1 MSTKLG
7 KIETNAYTRPEPSVR
22 LALMLVTSL
31 FFLWGL
37 SYGLLDV
44 LNKHFQET
52 LHVSKAQSGLLQAA
66 YFGAYFIIALPAGL
80 LMDRFGYKA
89 GILLGLCLY
98 AGGAL
103 LFMPAANAASFPFFL
118 FALFVIALGLGCLE
132 TAANPYATVLGEPG
146 GAERRLNLAQSFNG
160 LGQFIGPLLG
170 GMLFFG
176 GANGSGDSTSLQTT
190 YVVIAV
196 IVLLVAAMFARTPMP
211 DVREHTAQAQASS
224 GKGLWQHRTF
234 VMGVVAQFFY
244 VAAQVGVGAFFI
256 NYVTEHW
263 ANMSSQTA
271 AYLLSVAMICFM
283 CGRFFSTW
291 LMGRVP
297 AQRLLMVYACINVA
311 LCAVVVSG
319 VESVS
324 VVALVAIFF
333 FMSIMFPTIFAMGV
347 KDLGAHTKRG
357 SSFLIMAIVG
367 GALMP
372 YFMGLVADH
381 ASTALA
387 YLLPMG
393 CFVIVAL
400 YGRSGAAALGVDSRK
415 A

>member
-1 MSTKLG
+1 MLTKQS
-7 KIETNAYTRPEPSVR
+7 KIQAPVYRHAAPSVR
-22 LALMLVTSL
+22 VALMLVTTL

-98 AGGAL
+98 AAGAL

-132 TAANPYATVLGEPG
+132 TAANPYATVLGDPK

-160 LGQFIGPLLG
+160 LGQFVGPLLG
-170 GMLFFG
+170 GALFFG
-176 GANGSGDSTSLQTT
+176 GSNAGSDNSSLQTT

-196 IVLLVAAMFARTPMP
+196 IVLLVAALFARTPMP
-211 DVREHTAQAQASS
+211 DLREQESS
-224 GKGLWQHRTF
+224 IQRHDSKTLWQHREF
-234 VMGVVAQFFY
+234 VGGVVTQFFY

-263 ANMSSQTA
+263 ASMTSQNA

-291 LMGRVP
+291 LMGRIS
-297 AQRLLMVYACINVA
+297 AQRLLMVYAWINVA

-319 VESVS
+319 LENVS
-324 VVALVAIFF
+324 VVALVGVFF

-347 KDLGAHTKRG
+347 KNLGPHTKRG

-381 ASTALA
+381 FSTALA
-387 YLLPMG
+387 YLLPLG
-393 CFVIVAL
+393 CFVVVAF
-400 YGRSGAAALGVDSRK
+400 YGRSGLRGRGA
-415 A
+415 

>member
-1 MSTKLG
+1 MLTKQSKVQTG
-7 KIETNAYTRPEPSVR
+7 VYRHAAPSVR
-22 LALMLVTSL
+22 VALMLVTSL

-66 YFGAYFIIALPAGL
+66 YFGAYFIIALPAGF

-98 AGGAL
+98 AAGAL

-132 TAANPYATVLGEPG
+132 TAANPYATVLGDPK

-160 LGQFIGPLLG
+160 LGQFVGPLLG
-170 GMLFFG
+170 GALFFG
-176 GANGSGDSTSLQTT
+176 GNNAGSDNSSLQTT

-196 IVLLVAAMFARTPMP
+196 IVLLVAALFARTPMP
-211 DVREHTAQAQASS
+211 DLREQESS
-224 GKGLWQHRTF
+224 IQRHDNKTLWQHREF
-234 VMGVVAQFFY
+234 VGGVVTQFFY

-263 ANMSSQTA
+263 ASMTSQSA

-291 LMGRVP
+291 LMGRIQ
-297 AQRLLMVYACINVA
+297 AQRLLMVYAWINVA

-324 VVALVAIFF
+324 VVALVAVFF

-347 KDLGAHTKRG
+347 KNLGPHTKRG

-381 ASTALA
+381 FSTALA
-387 YLLPMG
+387 YLLPLG
-393 CFVIVAL
+393 CFVVVAF
-400 YGRSGAAALGVDSRK
+400 YGRSGLRGREV
-415 A
+415 

>member
-1 MSTKLG
+1 MLTKDT
-7 KIETNAYTRPEPSVR
+7 KVETQVYRRAEPSVR
-22 LALMLVTSL
+22 MALMLVTSL

-66 YFGAYFIIALPAGL
+66 YFGAYFIIALPAGF

-98 AGGAL
+98 AAGAL
-103 LFMPAANAASFPFFL
+103 LFMPAASAASFPFFL

-132 TAANPYATVLGEPG
+132 TAANPYATVLGDPK

-160 LGQFIGPLLG
+160 LGQFVGPLLG
-170 GMLFFG
+170 GALFFG
-176 GANGSGDSTSLQTT
+176 GAQAATDNSSLQTT

-196 IVLLVAAMFARTPMP
+196 IVLLVAALFARTPMP
-211 DVREHTAQAQASS
+211 DLREQES
-224 GKGLWQHRTF
+224 GIQRSDSKTLWQHREF
-234 VMGVVAQFFY
+234 VGGVVTQFFY

-263 ANMSSQTA
+263 ASMTSQTA

-291 LMGRVP
+291 LMGRIP
-297 AQRLLMVYACINVA
+297 AQRLLMVYAWINVA

-324 VVALVAIFF
+324 VVALIAVFF

-347 KDLGAHTKRG
+347 KNLGPHTKRG

-381 ASTALA
+381 FSTALA
-387 YLLPMG
+387 YLLPLG
-393 CFVIVAL
+393 CFVVVAF
-400 YGRSGAAALGVDSRK
+400 YGKSGLRGREA
-415 A
+415 

>member
-1 MSTKLG
+1 MLTKDT
-7 KIETNAYTRPEPSVR
+7 KVETQVYPPAVPSVR
-22 LALMLVTSL
+22 LALILVTSL

-52 LHVSKAQSGLLQAA
+52 LNVSKAQSGLLQAA

-98 AGGAL
+98 ATGAL
-103 LFMPAANAASFPFFL
+103 LFMPAANAASFSFFL

-132 TAANPYATVLGEPG
+132 TAANPYATVLGDPQ

-160 LGQFIGPLLG
+160 LGQFVGPLLG
-170 GMLFFG
+170 GALFFG
-176 GANGSGDSTSLQTT
+176 NASAADNSSLQTT
-190 YVVIAV
+190 YVIIAV
-196 IVLLVAAMFARTPMP
+196 TVLLVAALFARTSMP
-211 DVREHTAQAQASS
+211 DLREQESKIQRSDS
-224 GKGLWQHRTF
+224 KSLWQHREF
-234 VMGVVAQFFY
+234 VGGVVTQFFY

-263 ANMSSQTA
+263 VRMTSQTA
-271 AYLLSVAMICFM
+271 AYLLSVGMICFM
-283 CGRFFSTW
+283 GGRFFSTW
-291 LMGRVP
+291 LMGRIR
-297 AQRLLMVYACINVA
+297 AQRLLMTYAWINVA

-319 VESVS
+319 VENVS
-324 VVALVAIFF
+324 VVALIAIFF

-347 KDLGAHTKRG
+347 KNLGPHTKRG

-381 ASTALA
+381 FSTALA
-387 YLLPMG
+387 YLLPLG
-393 CFVIVAL
+393 CFVVVGFYA
-400 YGRSGAAALGVDSRK
+400 RSGLRSQQL
-415 A
+415 

>member
-1 MSTKLG
+1 MLTKQSKVQTG
-7 KIETNAYTRPEPSVR
+7 VYRHAEPSVR
-22 LALMLVTSL
+22 VALMLVTSL

-98 AGGAL
+98 AAGAL

-132 TAANPYATVLGEPG
+132 TAANPYATVLGDPK

-160 LGQFIGPLLG
+160 LGQFVGPLLG
-170 GMLFFG
+170 GALFFG
-176 GANGSGDSTSLQTT
+176 GNNASSDNSSLQTT
-190 YVVIAV
+190 YVIIAV
-196 IVLLVAAMFARTPMP
+196 IVLLVAALFARTPMP
-211 DVREHTAQAQASS
+211 DLREQESS
-224 GKGLWQHRTF
+224 IQRHDNKTLWQHREF
-234 VMGVVAQFFY
+234 VGGVVTQFFY

-263 ANMSSQTA
+263 ASMTSQSA

-291 LMGRVP
+291 LMGRIS
-297 AQRLLMVYACINVA
+297 AQRLLMVYAWINVV

-324 VVALVAIFF
+324 VVALVAVFF

-347 KDLGAHTKRG
+347 KNLGPHTKRG

-372 YFMGLVADH
+372 YLMGLVADH
-381 ASTALA
+381 FSTALA
-387 YLLPMG
+387 YLLPLG
-393 CFVIVAL
+393 CFVVVAF
-400 YGRSGAAALGVDSRK
+400 YGRAGLRGREA
-415 A
+415 

>member
-1 MSTKLG
+1 MLTKQS
-7 KIETNAYTRPEPSVR
+7 KVQTRVYRHAEPSVR
-22 LALMLVTSL
+22 VALMLVTSL

-98 AGGAL
+98 AAGAL

-132 TAANPYATVLGEPG
+132 TAANPYATVLGDPK

-160 LGQFIGPLLG
+160 LGQFVGPLLG
-170 GMLFFG
+170 GALFFG
-176 GANGSGDSTSLQTT
+176 GNNASSDNSSLQTT

-196 IVLLVAAMFARTPMP
+196 IVLLVAALFARTPMP
-211 DVREHTAQAQASS
+211 DLREQESS
-224 GKGLWQHRTF
+224 IQRHDNKTLWQHREF
-234 VMGVVAQFFY
+234 VGGVVTQFFY

-263 ANMSSQTA
+263 ASMTSQSA

-291 LMGRVP
+291 LMGRIS
-297 AQRLLMVYACINVA
+297 AQRLLMVYAWINVV

-324 VVALVAIFF
+324 VVALVAVFF

-347 KDLGAHTKRG
+347 KNLGPHTKRG

-372 YFMGLVADH
+372 YLMGLVADH
-381 ASTALA
+381 FSTALA
-387 YLLPMG
+387 YLLPLG
-393 CFVIVAL
+393 CFVVVAF
-400 YGRSGAAALGVDSRK
+400 YGRAGLRGREA
-415 A
+415 

>member
-1 MSTKLG
+1 
-7 KIETNAYTRPEPSVR
+7 
-22 LALMLVTSL
+22 
-31 FFLWGL
+31 
-37 SYGLLDV
+37 
-44 LNKHFQET
+44 
-52 LHVSKAQSGLLQAA
+52 
-66 YFGAYFIIALPAGL
+66 
-80 LMDRFGYKA
+80 MDRFGYKA

-98 AGGAL
+98 AAGAL

-132 TAANPYATVLGEPG
+132 TAANPYATVLGDPN

-160 LGQFIGPLLG
+160 LGQFVGPLLG
-170 GMLFFG
+170 GALFFG
-176 GANGSGDSTSLQTT
+176 GSNAGSDNSSLQTT

-196 IVLLVAAMFARTPMP
+196 IVLLVAALFARTPMP
-211 DVREHTAQAQASS
+211 DLREQESS
-224 GKGLWQHRTF
+224 IQRHDNKTLWQHREF
-234 VMGVVAQFFY
+234 VGGVVTQFFY

-263 ANMSSQTA
+263 ASMTSQSA

-291 LMGRVP
+291 LMGRIP
-297 AQRLLMVYACINVA
+297 AQRLLMVYAWINVV

-324 VVALVAIFF
+324 VVALVAVFF

-347 KDLGAHTKRG
+347 KNLGPHTKRG

-381 ASTALA
+381 FSTALA
-387 YLLPMG
+387 YLLPLG
-393 CFVIVAL
+393 CFVVVAF
-400 YGRSGAAALGVDSRK
+400 YGRSGLRGREA
-415 A
+415 

>member
-1 MSTKLG
+1 MLTENTKVQ
-7 KIETNAYTRPEPSVR
+7 TRVLRQAEPSVR
-22 LALMLVTSL
+22 MALMLVTSL

-66 YFGAYFIIALPAGL
+66 YFGAYFIIALPAGF

-98 AGGAL
+98 AAGAL
-103 LFMPAANAASFPFFL
+103 LFMPAASAASFPFFL

-132 TAANPYATVLGEPG
+132 TAANPYATVLGDPK

-160 LGQFIGPLLG
+160 LGQFVGPLLG
-170 GMLFFG
+170 GALFFG
-176 GANGSGDSTSLQTT
+176 GAQAATDNSSLQTT

-196 IVLLVAAMFARTPMP
+196 IVLLVAALFARTPMP
-211 DVREHTAQAQASS
+211 DLREQES
-224 GKGLWQHRTF
+224 GIQRSDSKTLWQHREF
-234 VMGVVAQFFY
+234 VGGVVTQFFY

-263 ANMSSQTA
+263 ASMTSQTA

-291 LMGRVP
+291 LMGRIP
-297 AQRLLMVYACINVA
+297 ARRLLMVYAWINVA

-324 VVALVAIFF
+324 VVALIAVFF

-347 KDLGAHTKRG
+347 KNLGPHTKRG

-381 ASTALA
+381 FSTALA
-387 YLLPMG
+387 YLLPLG
-393 CFVIVAL
+393 CFVVVAF
-400 YGRSGAAALGVDSRK
+400 YGKSGLRGREA
-415 A
+415 